1 MRRSRMI
8 QRLRFC
14 GGLSGSS
21 RLYKI
26 KSSTIRRYVRIGNN
40 VRRRCLLV
48 FEISLRRN
56 RVWRSFILTRL
67 HPHAHLRVCPRI
79 NPSSRMSRGGPI
91 HHAETTPVF
100 GGSHH
105 FIQGE
110 YFHTFGFLAYSFRWV
125 LCRCLIFYL
134 IHLRT
139 CNKWLTSCYG
149 RRHTNEL
156 STL

>member
-26 KSSTIRRYVRIGNN
+26 KHSTPRRYVRIGNN
-40 VRRRCLLV
+40 ARQQYLLF

-56 RVWRSFILTRL
+56 RVCCSLIHTPSP
-67 HPHAHLRVCPRI
+67 PHTHLRVCARI
-79 NPSSRMSRGGPI
+79 YPPSCMSRGSHI
-91 HHAETTPVF
+91 DHAETTPIF

-110 YFHTFGFLAYSFRWV
+110 CFQTSRFPACSFRWV
-125 LCRCLIFYL
+125 LRRCLTSYL
-134 IHLRT
+134 IHLRA
-139 CNKWLTSCYG
+139 CNKWLMSC
-149 RRHTNEL
+149 
-156 STL
+156 